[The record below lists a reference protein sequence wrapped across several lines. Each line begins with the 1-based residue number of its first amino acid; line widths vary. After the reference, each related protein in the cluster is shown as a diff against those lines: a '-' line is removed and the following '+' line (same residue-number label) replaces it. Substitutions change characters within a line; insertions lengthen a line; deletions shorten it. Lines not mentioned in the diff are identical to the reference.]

1 MADKSATSSPAP
13 KPSPGKK
20 QARLSQSEVPA
31 VSLQEALRVARA
43 IADELAKLPS
53 SPLQVAAAMGIK
65 PTTGPFRVLTA
76 ASAAYG
82 VTEGAAFAEKIGL
95 TDLGRRI
102 VAPLSEGDDQAALR
116 EALLTPRVVREFLTQ
131 YDGNKWPR
139 DDNARNVLERMG
151 VPMERTERSL
161 ALIRSDAEALG
172 LLTNINGTDFVDL
185 SRVPTRPEVSGGDPG
200 PSEPVESAT
209 EQVSGEES
217 EERPL
222 PEAAAAPPSIHNEN
236 RRVFITHGKNQRIVE
251 QIKKLLKFGDFEAVV
266 SVDNQTVAKP
276 VPDKVMDDMRSCSAA
291 IVHVGSEMRVLDPEG
306 NEHQMLNPNVLIEI
320 GAAMALYD
328 RRFILLVERGVS
340 LPSNLQGLYEVRYEG
355 DGLDYDSTTRL
366 LEAFADFKSKAA

>member
-1 MADKSATSSPAP
+1 
-13 KPSPGKK
+13 
-20 QARLSQSEVPA
+20 
-31 VSLQEALRVARA
+31 
-43 IADELAKLPS
+43 
-53 SPLQVAAAMGIK
+53 
-65 PTTGPFRVLTA
+65 
-76 ASAAYG
+76 
-82 VTEGAAFAEKIGL
+82 
-95 TDLGRRI
+95 
-102 VAPLSEGDDQAALR
+102 
-116 EALLTPRVVREFLTQ
+116 
-131 YDGNKWPR
+131 
-139 DDNARNVLERMG
+139 MG